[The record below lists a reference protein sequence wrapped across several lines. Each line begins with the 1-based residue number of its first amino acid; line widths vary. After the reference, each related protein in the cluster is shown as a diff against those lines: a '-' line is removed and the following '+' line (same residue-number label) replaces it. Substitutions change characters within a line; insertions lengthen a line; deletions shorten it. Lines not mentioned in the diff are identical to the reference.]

1 MTAAF
6 AHADTPATLRF
17 ERSNGIGHLTIVNPP
32 LNLLTQ
38 TVRQE
43 LGTLFLAL
51 QHDAAVRCVLWH
63 GGEHTF
69 CAGADLREFPLRF
82 DPVVA
87 RAQGENAQRM
97 MLALVEL
104 DTPVVAALHGACMG
118 GGLELALACGRRI
131 AAASAKLA
139 LPEIRRGV
147 WPGTGGAP
155 LLERLVGP
163 ATAKRLLYSGATV
176 TAAEALTLGLVDE
189 VVDDTALAAR
199 SLQVA
204 CEITA
209 QPARSVRTLT
219 QLVDRRFRRDFREH
233 LQFELE
239 RFVQAYQLPEAH
251 EGNAAFFEKRAP
263 RWLDRPN

>member
-1 MTAAF
+1 MTGDF
-6 AHADTPATLRF
+6 SRADTPTTLHF

-32 LNLLTQ
+32 LNVLTQ
-38 TVRQE
+38 IVRQE

-51 QHDAAVRCVLWH
+51 QHDAAVRCVLWS
-63 GGEHTF
+63 GGDRAF

-87 RAQGENAQRM
+87 RAHGENAQRM

-118 GGLELALACGRRI
+118 GGLELALACSTRI
-131 AAASAKLA
+131 AAASATLA

-163 ATAKRLLYSGATV
+163 AAAKRLLYCGASV

-189 VVDDTALAAR
+189 VVEDADLPAR
-199 SLQVA
+199 SLEVA
-204 CEITA
+204 CEIAA
-209 QPARSVRTLT
+209 QPACSVRTLT
-219 QLVDRRFRRDFREH
+219 QLVDRRFRLDFREH

-239 RFVQAYQLPEAH
+239 RFVQAYQLPEAR